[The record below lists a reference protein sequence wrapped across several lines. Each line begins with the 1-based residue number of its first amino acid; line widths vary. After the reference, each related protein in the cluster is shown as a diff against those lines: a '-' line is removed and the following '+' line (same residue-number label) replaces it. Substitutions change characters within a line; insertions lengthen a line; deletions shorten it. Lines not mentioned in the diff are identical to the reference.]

1 MLPSGSQAFIISLVY
16 LEGSISKLYRQGSF
30 IVREHGREC
39 VEELYRSADSV
50 KAFLDEKITAKDGSR
65 INRSI
70 MFSRY
75 EEYCKENDR
84 QSHGKS
90 VFLRM
95 MKDKGYRIKR
105 TQEGYYFMDVAFK
118 DSGFVEL
125 DPEEKVPFEQMKLDL
140 RYKGEG

>member
-1 MLPSGSQAFIISLVY
+1 
-16 LEGSISKLYRQGSF
+16 
-30 IVREHGREC
+30 
-39 VEELYRSADSV
+39 
-50 KAFLDEKITAKDGSR
+50 
-65 INRSI
+65 
-70 MFSRY
+70 
-75 EEYCKENDR
+75 
-84 QSHGKS
+84 
-90 VFLRM
+90 M